1 MAFGK
6 RRTNMK
12 VGARNRIVGKVT
24 EIKKG
29 TVMCQVRVEIPASS
43 MSSVMTMDSL
53 EEMGLKKGDSV
64 QVVVKGVN
72 VLLIAE

>member
-1 MAFGK
+1 
-6 RRTNMK
+6 MK
-12 VGARNRIVGKVT
+12 IGARNRIIGKVT
-24 EIKKG
+24 AIKKG
-29 TVMCQVRVEIPASS
+29 SVMCQVSLEIPASA

-72 VLLIAE
+72 VLLIKE

>member
-1 MAFGK
+1 
-6 RRTNMK
+6 MK
-12 VGARNRIVGKVT
+12 VGARNKIMGKVT

-29 TVMCQVRVEIPASS
+29 SIMCQVKIEIPASA

-53 EEMGLKKGDSV
+53 AEMGLKEGDSV

-72 VLLIAE
+72 VLLIKE

>member
-1 MAFGK
+1 
-6 RRTNMK
+6 MK

-29 TVMCQVRVEIPASS
+29 SIMCQVKLEIPASS
-43 MSSVMTMDSL
+43 MSSVMTLDSL
-53 EEMGLKKGDSV
+53 EEMGLKTGDAV

-72 VLLIAE
+72 VLLIKE

>member
-1 MAFGK
+1 
-6 RRTNMK
+6 MK
-12 VGARNRIVGKVT
+12 VGARNLIIGKVT

-29 TVMCQVRVEIPASS
+29 SIMCQVKLEIPASS
-43 MSSVMTMDSL
+43 MSSVMTIDSL

-72 VLLIAE
+72 VLLIKE